1 MFNIFAA
8 KGNSPA
14 VAAVHEI
21 EDAVTVSPSPGRL
34 IQARLSD
41 SVSSDHLDII
51 SSKKVSDTEAIESP
65 VLQFVPSIR
74 SGVFAD
80 IGPRRY
86 MEDEHIRIDDLSVKL
101 GSVFKF
107 PKPSAFY
114 GVFDGHGGPEAA
126 AYIRKNAMRIFF
138 EDANFPQSS
147 EVDSMFLEEVEN
159 SLRKAFHLADLALAE
174 DCNVNTSSGTTAI
187 TAFVFGRLLMV
198 ANAGDC
204 RAVLCRNGEAIDMSQ
219 DHKPIYPSERRR
231 VEELGGYIDNNGF
244 LNGVLSVSRAL
255 GDWDMKLPRGSP
267 SPLVSEPE
275 FQQLFLTE
283 EDEFLIIGC
292 DGIWDVMSSQQA
304 VSLVRRGLRRHD
316 DPDQCARDLAK
327 DALRRDTF
335 DNLTVIIV
343 CFASSDYREPS
354 PPTPRQRKQM
364 CFSPYTDAFCSL
376 RNILEGSANR

>member
-1 MFNIFAA
+1 M
-8 KGNSPA
+8 GNSPA

-86 MEDEHIRIDDLSVKL
+86 MEDEHIRIDDLSVQL

-147 EVDSMFLEEVEN
+147 EVDSVFLEEVEN

-187 TAFVFGRLLMV
+187 TAFVFGRYK
-198 ANAGDC
+198 
-204 RAVLCRNGEAIDMSQ
+204 S
-219 DHKPIYPSERRR
+219 
-231 VEELGGYIDNNGF
+231 
-244 LNGVLSVSRAL
+244 
-255 GDWDMKLPRGSP
+255 
-267 SPLVSEPE
+267 
-275 FQQLFLTE
+275 
-283 EDEFLIIGC
+283 GC
-292 DGIWDVMSSQQA
+292 DDGHGCDVGQS
-304 VSLVRRGLRRHD
+304 H
-316 DPDQCARDLAK
+316 
-327 DALRRDTF
+327 AL
-335 DNLTVIIV
+335 
-343 CFASSDYREPS
+343 
-354 PPTPRQRKQM
+354 
-364 CFSPYTDAFCSL
+364 
-376 RNILEGSANR
+376 